1 MQLLQRNILTV
12 SISLA
17 LLPALLSGCNKPAD
31 TAGSTNTTS
40 TFGSSTGAETATS
53 TSSSASSST
62 SSSESAST
70 GSTSSAGASTGAVDS
85 SLPKVKVDASH
96 NGTGMAEDGAI
107 KYLIAPGK
115 GFALDMGDYA
125 WTETPETKGGAKSVQ
140 ILIAGQDRPY
150 RVNYVEGTKVYAV
163 EPLDGFKTGQKAMI
177 GIGREVTTDQVKF
190 HPQWIGYL
198 QVQ

>member
-1 MQLLQRNILTV
+1 MQLFQRTILTV

-17 LLPALLSGCNKPAD
+17 LLPMLSGCSKPAD
-31 TAGSTNTTS
+31 TAGNTNNTS
-40 TFGSSTGAETATS
+40 TFGSSTGAETTTS
-53 TSSSASSST
+53 TPST

-70 GSTSSAGASTGAVDS
+70 EASSAGAGSVDA
-85 SLPKVKVDASH
+85 SLPKVKVDAAH
-96 NGTGMAEDGAI
+96 NGSGMSEEGAV

-115 GFALDMGDYA
+115 GFALDLGDYA
-125 WTETPETKGGAKSVQ
+125 WPSETPETKGGSKSIQVS
-140 ILIAGQDRPY
+140 IAGQDRPY

-163 EPLDGFKTGQKAMI
+163 EPFEGFKTGQKAMI
-177 GIGREVTTDQVKF
+177 GIGREVKTDQVNF